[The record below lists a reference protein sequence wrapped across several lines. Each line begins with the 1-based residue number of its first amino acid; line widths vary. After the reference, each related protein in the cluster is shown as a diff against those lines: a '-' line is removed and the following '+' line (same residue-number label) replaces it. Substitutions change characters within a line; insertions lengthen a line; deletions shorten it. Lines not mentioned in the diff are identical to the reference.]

1 MPYVTMADPDYC
13 INTMWQIF
21 AINLVIPMLEIVYWQ
36 GAMPAKVQIGITIAT
51 LSGSMFGQLF
61 FGIAADWLGRR
72 RMYGWELIVTIVA
85 TIGVASASSGI
96 SGIVPPIGTYKV
108 IGTHP
113 PNGTYLPDGTYSS
126 NATYPSNGN
135 YNSTGNYFAAATYT
149 ANGIDPWNGSL
160 PIIWFLVAW
169 RFVLGLAIGADYPL
183 SAVICSE
190 YACFCPEIPF
200 IC

>member
-1 MPYVTMADPDYC
+1 MLCVTMPDFDC
-13 INTMWQIF
+13 GFNIAWQIF
-21 AINLVIPMLEIVYWQ
+21 ALNLIIPLLEIVYWQ

-72 RMYGWELIVTIVA
+72 RMYGWELLVTIVA

-96 SGIVPPIGTYKV
+96 SGVV
-108 IGTHP
+108 V
-113 PNGTYLPDGTYSS
+113 PNGPWSVDDGTY
-126 NATYPSNGN
+126 PSAG
-135 YNSTGNYFAAATYT
+135 SYT
-149 ANGIDPWNGSL
+149 ANGVDPWNGSL
-160 PIIWFLVAW
+160 PIICVLVTW

-190 YACFCPEIPF
+190 
-200 IC
+200 